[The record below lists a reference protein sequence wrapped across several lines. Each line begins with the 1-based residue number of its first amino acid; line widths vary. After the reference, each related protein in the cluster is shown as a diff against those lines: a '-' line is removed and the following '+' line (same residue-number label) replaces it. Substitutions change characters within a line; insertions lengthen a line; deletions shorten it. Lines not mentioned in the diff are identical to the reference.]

1 MNGNGRAVEV
11 ELTQLRLDPKNP
23 RLPPETQGS
32 TQLALARYIDAH
44 YDPLRVARS
53 ITAHGYFRSEP
64 LILIEGE
71 EAATF
76 VVVEGNRR
84 LVALIGL
91 SESEVRQS
99 FEDPEAWE
107 ALATE
112 AQLPR
117 KYPAVV
123 ATSRKDVAPIIG
135 YRHISGIEPW
145 DPLAKARFV
154 AALVDDP
161 VSPTSF
167 DEVASIVGENVGDV
181 RALYRNERILRQA
194 REEFGI
200 DTATAE
206 DEFGVFTRAMN
217 SPALR
222 DFIGAPP
229 PAQVAIGAAL
239 LPQDKGG
246 ELGELVTWIFG
257 AGNAE
262 GKVIA
267 ESRDL
272 TKLGRVVSSE
282 PGREAL
288 RETGNLELA
297 DQAAGG
303 PRARLMNRLTQ
314 ARNALRAALADID
327 QFAGDAEVQAL
338 VEECLDVVQ
347 DLDNRA

>member
-1 MNGNGRAVEV
+1 MSGNGTAIDVA
-11 ELTQLRLDPKNP
+11 LAQLRLDPSNP
-23 RLPPETQGS
+23 RLPPDVQGS
-32 TQLALARYIDAH
+32 SQLELARYIDAQ

-64 LILIEGE
+64 LILIESEDTG
-71 EAATF
+71 TF
-76 VVVEGNRR
+76 IVVEGNRR
-84 LVALIGL
+84 LVALLGL
-91 SESEVRQS
+91 SDSEVRQS
-99 FEDPEAWE
+99 FEDPEVWD

-112 AQLPR
+112 AQLPE
-117 KYPAVV
+117 KYPAVL
-123 ATSRKDVAPIIG
+123 AASRKDVAPIIG

-167 DEVASIVGENVGDV
+167 EDVASIVGESAGDV
-181 RALYRNERILRQA
+181 RSLYRNERILRQA

-217 SPALR
+217 SPSLR
-222 DFIGAPP
+222 EFIGAPP
-229 PAQVAIGAAL
+229 PAQVAIGAAP
-239 LPQDKGG
+239 LPGDKSD
-246 ELGELVTWIFG
+246 ELSELVTWIFG
-257 AGNAE
+257 GENAE

-272 TKLGRVVSSE
+272 TKLGRVVASE
-282 PGREAL
+282 PGRDAL

-303 PRARLMNRLTQ
+303 PLARLLNRLTQ
-314 ARNALRAALADID
+314 ARNALRAARADID
-327 QFAGDAEVQAL
+327 QFSGDAEVRAL
-338 VEECLDVVQ
+338 VDECVEIAR
-347 DLDNRA
+347 DLDDRA